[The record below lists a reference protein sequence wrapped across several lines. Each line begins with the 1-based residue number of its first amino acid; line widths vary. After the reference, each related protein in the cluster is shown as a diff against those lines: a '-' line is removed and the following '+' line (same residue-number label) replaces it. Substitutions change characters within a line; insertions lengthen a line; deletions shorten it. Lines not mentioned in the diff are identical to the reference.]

1 MKRVLKIQWEKI
13 HWEKTTLKYRKR
25 SFWLTMVR
33 LEEFPLINVGMK
45 QLPVIHILG
54 CVTFLATGLVINM
67 VQLVTFLVLFKINKD
82 LFRRLNYYLMYGL
95 YGYLL
100 CLTVWWSGSRIKMRH
115 PLGIYM
121 MVNILPSVLGQ

>member
-1 MKRVLKIQWEKI
+1 MGSGERYIGRRQHRNIENRS
-13 HWEKTTLKYRKR
+13 YR
-25 SFWLTMVR
+25 LTMVR
-33 LEEFPLINVGMK
+33 LEEFPLIHIGVK
-45 QLPVIHILG
+45 LFPVIHILG

-67 VQLVTFLVLFKINKD
+67 VQLVTFLLLFKINKD

-121 MVNILPSVLGQ
+121 LVNILPSVLGQ